1 MRALVRVSFTCSTEE
16 LNNDHS
22 IKIFHQKFFFM
33 KCSKVL
39 IVMMASTL
47 TGLVLNAQTGQVWSL
62 RQAVE
67 TGIKNSLLVNQ
78 RDLQAQREEVNFRLA
93 KGDMLPSLN
102 GNINHSLQIGRNPG
116 ADNTYSNNTFTVA
129 NWGLNSDVTLFNGLR
144 LWNRLRSS
152 QYAYEAGKLEWQQ
165 QKDNLTLDI
174 ILAYLQ
180 ILTNTDQLQLARV
193 QTAQVQEQ
201 VNRLEILNNQ
211 GAILPSDLTDLK
223 GQLAQNKLNEIN
235 TANALE
241 QAKLSLAQL
250 MNIPY
255 DSTLQVERMTVEQ
268 FDVNYNSTPDS
279 IYRLASEQL
288 AMVRAAEMRRKSAEK
303 TVAAARGNLI
313 PSIGFGASYGTQ
325 FYSNFTDANTN
336 KTIPYYDQL
345 KNNYGF
351 GLGIG
356 VNIPFLN
363 GFFNRNQV
371 RLAKINLKESEIIEQ
386 TTQLRL
392 KQSIERDYVNMK
404 TAVNRYQALVEQV
417 AALTESFRAAEARFN
432 AGVGNSVDFLLAR
445 NRMDQAN
452 INLIVARYDYA
463 LRTKILDYY
472 QGRPLF

>member
-1 MRALVRVSFTCSTEE
+1 
-16 LNNDHS
+16 
-22 IKIFHQKFFFM
+22 M

-39 IVMMASTL
+39 TIVLAMFS
-47 TGLVLNAQTGQVWSL
+47 GLVLNAQTGHVWSL
-62 RQAVE
+62 REAVE
-67 TGIKNSLLVNQ
+67 TGIKNSLPVNQ
-78 RDLQAQREEVNFRLA
+78 RDLQAQREEVGWRQA

-102 GNINHSLQIGRNPG
+102 GNINHNLNIGRNPG
-116 ADNTYSNNTFTVA
+116 ADNTYSNNTFTSA

-152 QYAYEAGKLEWQQ
+152 QYAYEAGKQEWQQ
-165 QKDNLTLDI
+165 QKDQLTLDI

-180 ILTNTDQLQLARV
+180 ILTNRDQLTLARV

-211 GAILPSDLTDLK
+211 GAILPSDLSDLK
-223 GQLAQNKLNEIN
+223 GQLSQNKLNEIN

-268 FDVNYNSTPDS
+268 FDINYNSTPDS

-288 AMVRAAEMRRKSAEK
+288 AIVKAPEYRRKSAEK
-303 TVAAARGNLI
+303 TLAAARGNLI

-325 FYSNFTDANTN
+325 FYSNFTDASTN
-336 KTIPYYDQL
+336 KTIRYYDQL

-351 GLGIG
+351 GFGIG
-356 VNIPFLN
+356 INIPFFN
-363 GFFNRNQV
+363 GFFARNQV
-371 RLAKINLKESEIIEQ
+371 KLAKINLKESELIEQ
-386 TTQLRL
+386 TTQVRLR
-392 KQSIERDYVNMK
+392 QSIERDYVNMQ
-404 TAVNRYQALVEQV
+404 ASVSRYQALVEQV

-432 AGVGNSVDFLLAR
+432 AGVGNSVDFLTAR
-445 NRMDQAN
+445 NNMDRAN

>member
-1 MRALVRVSFTCSTEE
+1 
-16 LNNDHS
+16 
-22 IKIFHQKFFFM
+22 M

-39 IVMMASTL
+39 TVIVAMLS
-47 TGLVLNAQTGQVWSL
+47 GLVLNAQSGHVWSL

-67 TGIKNSLLVNQ
+67 TGLKNSLLVNQ
-78 RDLQAQREEVNFRLA
+78 ADLRAQREEVSWRLA
-93 KGDMLPSLN
+93 KGDMLPDLI
-102 GNINHSLQIGRNPG
+102 GNINHNLNIGRNPG
-116 ADNTYSNNTFTVA
+116 ADNTYSNNTFTSA
-129 NWGLNSDVTLFNGLR
+129 NWNLNSNVTLFNGLR

-180 ILTNTDQLQLARV
+180 ILNNQDQLTLARV

-201 VNRLEILNNQ
+201 YNRLEILNNQ
-211 GAILPSDLTDLK
+211 GAILPSDLTDMK
-223 GQLAQNKLNEIN
+223 GQLSQNKLNEIN

-241 QAKLSLAQL
+241 QAKLRLAQL

-255 DSTLQVERMTVEQ
+255 DSTIQVERMTVEQ
-268 FDVNYNSTPDS
+268 FDINYNSTPDS
-279 IYRLASEQL
+279 IYKVASEQL
-288 AMVRAAEMRRKSAEK
+288 AIAKSPEMRRKSAER
-303 TVAAARGNLI
+303 TLAAARGNLI

-325 FYSNFTDANTN
+325 FYSNFTDNNTN

-351 GLGIG
+351 GFGIG
-356 VNIPFLN
+356 INIPFLN

-371 RLAKINLKESEIIEQ
+371 RLAKINLKDFELQEQ
-386 TTQLRL
+386 TTLIQLR
-392 KQSIERDYVNMK
+392 QAIERDYMNMRTSVNQ
-404 TAVNRYQALVEQV
+404 YQALVEQV

-452 INLIVARYDYA
+452 INLIVARYNYA

>member
-1 MRALVRVSFTCSTEE
+1 
-16 LNNDHS
+16 
-22 IKIFHQKFFFM
+22 M

-39 IVMMASTL
+39 TVLTAAML
-47 TGLVLNAQTGQVWSL
+47 TGLVLNAQTRKPLSL
-62 RQAVE
+62 RESVE
-67 TGIKNSLLVNQ
+67 IGIKNSLLVNQ
-78 RDLQAQREEVNFRLA
+78 RDLAAEREEVNWRLA
-93 KGDMLPSLN
+93 KGDMLPTLN

-116 ADNTYSNNTFTVA
+116 ANNTYSNNTFTMA

-180 ILTNTDQLQLARV
+180 ILTNQDQLTLARV

-201 VNRLEILNNQ
+201 VNRLEILNEQ
-211 GAILPSDLTDLK
+211 GAILPSDLTDVK
-223 GQLAQNKLNEIN
+223 GQLSQNKINEIN

-268 FDVNYNSTPDS
+268 FDINYNSTPDS
-279 IYRLASEQL
+279 IYKVASEQL
-288 AMVRAAEMRRKSAEK
+288 AIVKAPEMRRKSAEK
-303 TVAAARGNLI
+303 TVAAARGNMI
-313 PSIGFGASYGTQ
+313 PSLGFGASYGTQ
-325 FYSNFTDANTN
+325 FYSNLTDANTN
-336 KTIPYYDQL
+336 KTIPYQQQL

-351 GLGIG
+351 GFG
-356 VNIPFLN
+356 VGLNIPILN
-363 GFFNRNQV
+363 GFFSRNQV
-371 RLAKINLKESEIIEQ
+371 RLAKINLKEAEIIEQ

-392 KQSIERDYVNMK
+392 RQSIERDYVNMQA
-404 TAVNRYQALVEQV
+404 AVNRYQALVEQV

-432 AGVGNSVDFLLAR
+432 AGVGNSVDFLTAR
-445 NRMDQAN
+445 NNMDRAN
-452 INLIVARYDYA
+452 TNLIVARYDYA
-463 LRTKILDYY
+463 LRTKILDFY